1 MSNQSSTQR
10 KIEQHLQL
18 WIYLLPIV
26 GVIPAVW
33 TLYRTSNNAI
43 NTHNSEY
50 HSTSCLRQQ
59 QKASRLSIN
68 LMLICLSS
76 YTLFTLGA
84 ANVTEIISFRL
95 LYANAIVTTGYFV
108 TCTWLMSRLGKK
120 KLFDFEE
127 IK

>member
-33 TLYRTSNNAI
+33 TLARTNNKAI
-43 NTHNSEY
+43 NSHNSEY
-50 HSTSCLRQQ
+50 QSASFLRQQ

-68 LMLICLSS
+68 LILIWLSS

-95 LYANAIVTTGYFV
+95 LYANAIITTGYFV
-108 TCTWLMSRLGKK
+108 TLYLAPVTIR
-120 KLFDFEE
+120 
-127 IK
+127 